1 MFVFKSVH
9 VLPLHFIQRFGSFG
23 KLSLNSSSYKEIF
36 SYGEFCLKLSLLASL
51 PAHYGGLD
59 GRVIYIDVESKFSS
73 RRMIEIGAR
82 SFPEIFHLKG
92 MAQEMA
98 GRILVLWP
106 TSLSEFTER
115 FDLKQDS
122 IFLSLR
128 NDIVGLEAA
137 KSFKAVC

>member
-1 MFVFKSVH
+1 MFVFRSVH
-9 VLPLHFIQRFGSFG
+9 VSPLHFIQRFGSLG
-23 KLSLNSSSYKEIF
+23 KLSLNCSSYKEIF
-36 SYGEFCLKLSLLASL
+36 SYGELLASL

-98 GRILVLWP
+98 GRILVLRP
-106 TSLSEFTER
+106 TSLSEFTKR
-115 FDLKQDS
+115 KPRMLQLGTMIRSDLVRFLLFSAVFDL
-122 IFLSLR
+122 
-128 NDIVGLEAA
+128 V
-137 KSFKAVC
+137 